1 MQSTNSSL
9 RKVLKVNSQNLT
21 LNYACAYELRVMT
34 DKVLIL
40 MLAVLFCES
49 EEIHT
54 AEKRVV

>member
-1 MQSTNSSL
+1 MQRTDSSL
-9 RKVLKVNSQNLT
+9 RKVFLGKFT
-21 LNYACAYELRVMT
+21 KPHFEYACAYELRVMT

-40 MLAVLFCES
+40 ILAVLFCES